1 MHHRW
6 NPNRLTSGFVLLH
19 SLWVLLAASALILG
33 ILQLGLR
40 SAEDV
45 AVWER
50 NLKLDLAL
58 ESAIDWVIYDLVS
71 KKKNSRWLNNT
82 VTTAEIQLDE
92 HRFLVTVQPTD
103 GLLDVNAGDPWLL
116 SRLFHYVTKGSA
128 KHQLSQLLDHRTKHP
143 KGTRPIPTYPDL
155 QAILQIDDR
164 TFTCLYPHVTLFS
177 NLSEPLRN
185 AMDRRLARILQ
196 MGRLETAERSV
207 IETTSSTISRSYRIT
222 VRNTSLPDKGQS
234 FSVEILLTG
243 LLEPS
248 YLVRSRMHISK
259 ADNAYCP

>member
-6 NPNRLTSGFVLLH
+6 NPSRQTSGFVLLH
-19 SLWVLLAASALILG
+19 ALWVLLAASALILG

-58 ESAIDWVIYDLVS
+58 ESAIDRVIYDLVS
-71 KKKNSRWLNNT
+71 KKKNSRWLGNT
-82 VTTAEIQLDE
+82 VTTGEVQFDD
-92 HRFLVTVQPTD
+92 HRFLVAVQPTD
-103 GLLDVNAGDPWLL
+103 GLLDVNAADPWLL
-116 SRLFHYVTKGSA
+116 SRLFNYVTKSGA
-128 KHQLSQLLDHRTKHP
+128 KHQLSQLLEHRTRYP

-164 TFTCLYPHVTLFS
+164 TFACLYPYVTLFS
-177 NLSEPLRN
+177 NRSKPLPN

-196 MGRLETAERSV
+196 TGRLETAERSV
-207 IETTSSTISRSYRIT
+207 IEATSSTMSRSYRIT
-222 VRNTSLPDKGQS
+222 VRNTSFTDKGQS

-248 YLVRSRMHISK
+248 YLVRSRMHIST
-259 ADNAYCP
+259 ANDSYCP